1 MSKNDDS
8 RLPPGTHF
16 MMGNFALAEGAV
28 AGGCKFVS
36 GYPITPASEIV
47 NRLSVL
53 MPPLGG
59 GFLQTEDE
67 ISAVCSA
74 IGASWSG
81 VKSMTATSGPGI
93 SLMQENIGFAV
104 ATETPLVIV
113 DVQRLGP
120 STGVPSAG
128 LAGDVIQVARGSH
141 GDYQIIAL
149 APGSPQDMY
158 DMTIRAFNL
167 AETYRVPVFVMPDAF
182 IAHMREQVV
191 IPDPSDIHL
200 VSRKIPAKGTGTDP
214 MTRQDFHDV
223 NVAPMPVFG
232 RGFKSHVTSSCHD
245 EHGMRNLS
253 DPTIMH
259 NFITK
264 PIEKIINHRDD
275 IVEVDEDYKNGDMI
289 LVAYGSV
296 ARSAKEAAIRA
307 REKGL
312 KVGTLNLK
320 TLWPFA
326 DKEIE
331 AAAQAA
337 SGMVVLEN
345 NTGQLFPYIKAEAAA
360 YCKVDFMGP
369 KILGQIHD
377 PEDILGF
384 LKEINP

>member
-1 MSKNDDS
+1 
-8 RLPPGTHF
+8 

-28 AGGCKFVS
+28 VAGCKFVS

-53 MPPLGG
+53 LPPLGG

-67 ISAVCSA
+67 ISAICSA

-120 STGVPSAG
+120 STGVPSVG

-149 APGSPQDMY
+149 CPGSPQEMF

-182 IAHMREQVV
+182 IGHMREQVV
-191 IPDPSDIHL
+191 IPEPSDVKL
-200 VSRKIPAKGTGTDP
+200 VSRKLSEPGTDP
-214 MTRQDFHDV
+214 MNRQDFQDP

-232 RGFKSHVTSSCHD
+232 RGFKSHVTSSCHN

-253 DPTIMH
+253 DPEVMH
-259 NFITK
+259 RFIVK
-264 PIEKIINHRDD
+264 PIEKILNHRDD
-275 IVEVDEDYKNGDMI
+275 IVEVEADYNEGDVV

-296 ARSAKEAAIRA
+296 ARSAKAACMIA
-307 REKGL
+307 RENGL
-312 KVGTLNLK
+312 SVGTLQLK
-320 TLWPFA
+320 TIWPLA
-326 DKEIE
+326 EKEIE
-331 AAAQAA
+331 AAANAA
-337 SGMVVLEN
+337 KRMIVLEN
-345 NTGQLFPYIKAEAAA
+345 NTGQLYPYIKASAASF
-360 YCKVDFMGP
+360 CGVKFLGP

-377 PEDILGF
+377 PEAI
-384 LKEINP
+384 LKEISS

>member
-1 MSKNDDS
+1 
-8 RLPPGTHF
+8 
-16 MMGNFALAEGAV
+16 
-28 AGGCKFVS
+28 
-36 GYPITPASEIV
+36 
-47 NRLSVL
+47 
-53 MPPLGG
+53 
-59 GFLQTEDE
+59 
-67 ISAVCSA
+67 
-74 IGASWSG
+74 
-81 VKSMTATSGPGI
+81 MTATSGPGI

-149 APGSPQDMY
+149 APGSPQDMF

-167 AETYRVPVFVMPDAF
+167 AEAYRVPVFVMPDAF

-200 VSRKIPAKGTGTDP
+200 VSRKITLQGTDP
-214 MTRQDFHDV
+214 MTRQDFHDP

-232 RGFKSHVTSSCHD
+232 HGFKSHVTSSCHD

-253 DPTIMH
+253 DPTTMH
-259 NFITK
+259 NYITK
-264 PIEKIINHRDD
+264 PIEKILNHRDD

-307 REKGL
+307 RKDGL
-312 KVGTLNLK
+312 KVGTLRLK
-320 TLWPFA
+320 SLWPFA

-345 NTGQLFPYIKAEAAA
+345 NTGQLYPYIKAEAAA

-384 LKEINP
+384 LKEINA

>member
-1 MSKNDDS
+1 
-8 RLPPGTHF
+8 

-28 AGGCKFVS
+28 VAGCKFVS

-53 MPPLGG
+53 LPPLGG

-67 ISAVCSA
+67 ISAICSA

-120 STGVPSAG
+120 STGVPSVG

-149 APGSPQDMY
+149 CPGSPQEMF

-182 IAHMREQVV
+182 IGHMREQVV
-191 IPDPSDIHL
+191 IPEPSDVKL
-200 VSRKIPAKGTGTDP
+200 VSRKLSEPGTDP
-214 MTRQDFHDV
+214 MNRQDFQDP

-232 RGFKSHVTSSCHD
+232 RGFKSHVTSSCHN

-253 DPTIMH
+253 DPEVMH
-259 NFITK
+259 RFIVK
-264 PIEKIINHRDD
+264 PIEKILNHRDD
-275 IVEVDEDYKNGDMI
+275 IVEVEADYSEGDI
-289 LVAYGSV
+289 VLVAYGSV
-296 ARSAKEAAIRA
+296 SRSAKAACMLA
-307 REKGL
+307 RENGL
-312 KVGTLNLK
+312 NVGTLRLK
-320 TLWPFA
+320 TIWPLA

-331 AAAQAA
+331 AAANAA
-337 SGMVVLEN
+337 KQMIVLEN
-345 NTGQLFPYIKAEAAA
+345 NTGQLFPYIKASAASF
-360 YCKVDFMGP
+360 CGVKFLGP
-369 KILGQIHD
+369 KTLGQIHD
-377 PEDILGF
+377 PEEI
-384 LKEINP
+384 LKEISS